1 MKTVRKFLATAL
13 ALIMT
18 FALGTTV
25 FAAEETYSITINN
38 ATAGH
43 TYEAYQIF
51 AGDLFEKDNTKVLS
65 NIVWGTGVDSARI
78 KADKVFGDQTAEQVA
93 AALKTEADAKAFAQK
108 VAPYLKNHT
117 DSTFAD
123 GKYTISGLEA
133 GYYLVKDQ
141 NDSLNDKDDFYTAYI
156 MEVVGDVEATPK
168 GNKPT
173 LDKQVKE
180 GQTWGNATG
189 KQIGDTVEFRTV
201 STVPDTTNYTSYTY
215 TISDTMSA
223 GLTSNV
229 SDKSTVTIKVNDT
242 TVLEEKYYTVT
253 ATGNTFSVNIDIL
266 NAIKDGKMQAGN
278 ELYTYYSGVLNE
290 NAEVYD
296 DGKEN
301 NAAHLEY
308 SNNPNDSSDKGTTP
322 PSNTYVWTFKMSI
335 NKVDGNKNSLT
346 GAKFVLSKNGALK
359 VSDLNCNDEGI
370 PAVTTDLIGLVKE
383 SEGVYRVAKSGEANV
398 TYVIDAGN
406 PTIKGLDDGVEYY
419 LYETKAPAG
428 FNLLKAPVKFVI
440 SATYSESGAQVTA
453 VTVKVNDGEAS
464 TNLTTDVVNNAGSTL
479 PSTGGIG
486 TTIFFVLGGLL
497 VVVAGVLFVTK
508 KRMSRSK

>member
-25 FAAEETYSITINN
+25 SAAEETYSITINN

-65 NIVWGTGVDSARI
+65 NIVWGTGVDSTRI
-78 KADKVFGDQTAEQVA
+78 EADKVFGDQTAEQVA

-215 TISDTMSA
+215 TIRSHFGKLANLSPGDPVTFTDMEGSTFSYTVMELETLPADAVEEMTSGDWDLTLFTCTLDGQSRITVRCVGTDA
-223 GLTSNV
+223 GLS
-229 SDKSTVTIKVNDT
+229 
-242 TVLEEKYYTVT
+242 
-253 ATGNTFSVNIDIL
+253 
-266 NAIKDGKMQAGN
+266 
-278 ELYTYYSGVLNE
+278 
-290 NAEVYD
+290 
-296 DGKEN
+296 
-301 NAAHLEY
+301 
-308 SNNPNDSSDKGTTP
+308 
-322 PSNTYVWTFKMSI
+322 
-335 NKVDGNKNSLT
+335 
-346 GAKFVLSKNGALK
+346 
-359 VSDLNCNDEGI
+359 
-370 PAVTTDLIGLVKE
+370 
-383 SEGVYRVAKSGEANV
+383 
-398 TYVIDAGN
+398 
-406 PTIKGLDDGVEYY
+406 
-419 LYETKAPAG
+419 
-428 FNLLKAPVKFVI
+428 
-440 SATYSESGAQVTA
+440 
-453 VTVKVNDGEAS
+453 
-464 TNLTTDVVNNAGSTL
+464 
-479 PSTGGIG
+479 
-486 TTIFFVLGGLL
+486 
-497 VVVAGVLFVTK
+497 
-508 KRMSRSK
+508 

>member
-25 FAAEETYSITINN
+25 FAAGDTYTITINN

-65 NIVWGTGVDSARI
+65 NIVWGTGVDSTRI
-78 KADKVFGDQTAEQVA
+78 EADKVFGDQTAEQVA

-123 GKYTISGLEA
+123 GKYTISGLAA
-133 GYYLVKDQ
+133 GYYLVKDKD
-141 NDSLNDKDDFYTAYI
+141 NTLDNADDFYTAYI
-156 MEVVGDVEATPK
+156 MEVVGNVTASPK

-242 TVLEEKYYTVT
+242 IVLEEKYYTVT
-253 ATGNTFSVNIDIL
+253 ATGNTFSV
-266 NAIKDGKMQAGN
+266 N

-486 TTIFFVLGGLL
+486 TTIFYVVGGLL